1 MYSLLAYSKR
11 LPMATKSPN
20 QKNST
25 KSCCFRMLSRGSK
38 GADALCT
45 WHFSI
50 LLLHP
55 LRRCV
60 RLSSFVGLR
69 RWCPHRWSAA
79 PESISQASDGLK
91 PRHFRAGAMSTVRY
105 QKRQKV
111 SRLEPS
117 ALLKANHSEIQCLS
131 FGEAFCFHQF
141 IVLAYSHLCQ
151 GKNQAHIQ
159 SSQFWT

>member
-1 MYSLLAYSKR
+1 
-11 LPMATKSPN
+11 MATKSPN

-38 GADALCT
+38 GADALGT

-60 RLSSFVGLR
+60 LLSSFVGLR

-117 ALLKANHSEIQCLS
+117 ALLRANHSEIKCLLEKLFAFTNSLYLHTAICVKVKIKRISNQVS
-131 FGEAFCFHQF
+131 FG
-141 IVLAYSHLCQ
+141 LDL
-151 GKNQAHIQ
+151 N
-159 SSQFWT
+159 